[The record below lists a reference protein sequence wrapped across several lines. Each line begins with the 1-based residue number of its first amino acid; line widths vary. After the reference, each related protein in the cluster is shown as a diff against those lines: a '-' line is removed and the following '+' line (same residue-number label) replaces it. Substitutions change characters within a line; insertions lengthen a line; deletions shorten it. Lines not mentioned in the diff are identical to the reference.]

1 MGHLCCFLF
10 LFLCFLSWFL
20 LCAVPKGCDVS
31 SLFLI
36 CCHHPSHLSHETVLQ
51 AELGLLVG
59 FLLLRELNSQKMELQ
74 ILVPD
79 PLPSDH

>member
-1 MGHLCCFLF
+1 MGQSFVLFVCFFVCAFCSVFF
-10 LFLCFLSWFL
+10 LRVQGICEQPF
-20 LCAVPKGCDVS
+20 
-31 SLFLI
+31 FLI

-59 FLLLRELNSQKMELQ
+59 FLLLRELNPQRMELQ